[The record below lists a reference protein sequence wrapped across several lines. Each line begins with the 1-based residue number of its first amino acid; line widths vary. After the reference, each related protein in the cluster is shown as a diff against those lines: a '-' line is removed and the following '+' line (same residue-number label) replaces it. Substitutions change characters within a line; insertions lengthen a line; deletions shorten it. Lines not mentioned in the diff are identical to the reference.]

1 LMTTLS
7 GFDDPI
13 EILCENKGKP
23 IGEFEVVVVADN
35 GTPVPTDQVGE
46 VWVRGHLVMQGYYR
60 DPKASAEVMT
70 GDGWFKTGDL
80 GSFDTAGYLKIT
92 GRKKDMFI
100 VGGSNAYPAEI
111 ERMLQTHPAVRQ
123 AVVVGVPDRRL
134 GEVGFAF
141 LELQDRANVDTAQL
155 GAFCRGVMADYKVPR
170 YFEFVTEFPKTT
182 TGKIQRAALARQA
195 ADIAA
200 RGKITTASA

>member
-1 LMTTLS
+1 
-7 GFDDPI
+7 
-13 EILCENKGKP
+13 
-23 IGEFEVVVVADN
+23 
-35 GTPVPTDQVGE
+35 
-46 VWVRGHLVMQGYYR
+46 MQGYYR
-60 DPKASAEVMT
+60 DPKATSEVMT
-70 GDGWFKTGDL
+70 SDGWFKTGDL
-80 GSFDTAGYLKIT
+80 GSFDGAGYLKIT

-111 ERMLQTHPAVRQ
+111 ERMLQSHPAVRQ

-141 LELQDRANVDTAQL
+141 LELNDGSSVDAVQL

-182 TGKIQRAALARQA
+182 TGKIQRATLARQA
-195 ADIAA
+195 SDIIA
-200 RGKITTASA
+200 RGEVTTASA